1 MIIGKII
8 IGKQNKRLIN
18 SILIKDYIKKIKMS
32 ETIYLIAG
40 ARPNFIKIA
49 PLITELKK
57 TNINFKLIHTG
68 QHYDYNMSK
77 VFFDDLGIPEPD
89 IHLNIGSASH
99 AVQTANIMIEFE
111 KVISNEKPLLV
122 VVVGDVN
129 STIACA
135 LVAKKLNI
143 KIAHVESG
151 LRSFDQKMP
160 EETNR
165 ILTDQISDFLFTT
178 EYSAEVNLRREGIDQ
193 NKIYFVGN
201 IMIDSLVKNIKL
213 VRDTNN
219 YKKYGLEKGQ
229 YALVTIHRPSNV
241 DTKEDLSKVVKMLD
255 YIQEKLKIFFPIH
268 PRTLKNL
275 KKFNLENELK
285 KSNIILSDPVGYLD
299 FLNLMINSKM
309 ILTDSGGIQEE
320 ASFLKIPV
328 LTLRENTER
337 PITIEEGTN
346 ELIGKN
352 FDKFKI
358 YIDKILSD
366 RYKEGQNI
374 EKWDGETAKRIIEII
389 KEKLF

>member
-1 MIIGKII
+1 M
-8 IGKQNKRLIN
+8 
-18 SILIKDYIKKIKMS
+18 SKKIF
-32 ETIYLIAG
+32 LVAG

-49 PLITELKK
+49 PLINELKNS
-57 TNINFKLIHTG
+57 NIEFKLVHTG

-89 IHLNIGSASH
+89 IHLNVGSASH

-111 KVISNEKPLLV
+111 KVILNEKPLLV

-143 KIAHVESG
+143 KIAHVEAG

-178 EYSAEVNLRREGIDQ
+178 EYSAEVNLNKEGIDQ

-201 IMIDSLVKNIKL
+201 IMIDSLIRNLKRVEDDK
-213 VRDTNN
+213 N
-219 YKKYGLEKGQ
+219 YKKFGLKRGK

-241 DTKEDLSKVVKMLD
+241 DLKDDLIKIIKMLN
-255 YIQEKLKIFFPIH
+255 YTQEKIKVFFPIH
-268 PRTLKNL
+268 PRTKKNL
-275 KKFNLENELK
+275 KKFNLENTLK
-285 KSNIILSDPVGYLD
+285 NSNIILSEPIGYLD
-299 FLNLMINSKM
+299 FLNLMMNSKF
-309 ILTDSGGIQEE
+309 IVTDSGGIQEE
-320 ASFLKIPV
+320 ASYLKIPV

-337 PITIEEGTN
+337 PITIEKGTN
-346 ELIGKN
+346 EIIGDN
-352 FDKFKI
+352 YEKFKN
-358 YIDKILSD
+358 YIDEIISD
-366 RYKEGQNI
+366 KYKNGQDI
-374 EKWDGETAKRIIEII
+374 EKWDGNTAKRIIEII
-389 KEKLF
+389 KENLF